1 MVIEESFKGGTRMEY
16 RIERDT
22 IGEMKVP
29 KEKYWGAQTQRSKEN
44 FQIGT
49 EKMPIEV
56 TYAFAQ
62 LKKAAAVVNHSLGK
76 LSDAKKTAIG
86 QACDEI
92 LEGKWDAHFPLV
104 VWQTGSGTQ
113 SNMNIN
119 EVVSFRA
126 NEILK
131 DKGSD
136 EKVHPNDDVNMSQ
149 SSNDTFPTA
158 MHIAAYQ
165 EIESKLFPVIQE
177 FTATLREKEDQFS
190 DIIKIGRTHL
200 QDATPLTLGQEI
212 SGWRAMMERSY
223 SMLRE
228 SVHQLV
234 NLAIGGTA
242 VGTGINADPEF
253 GDKVARQLEAQTG
266 IKFSSSDNKFHALT
280 SHDEI
285 VYVHGAVK
293 ALAADLMK
301 IANDVRWLASGP
313 RSGIGEI
320 TIPANEPGSSIMP
333 GKVNPTQSEAVTMVV
348 TQVFG
353 NDAAIGFA
361 ASQGN
366 FELNVFKPVI
376 IYNMLQSVRLLT
388 DGIKSFNDRCV
399 KGLEANVEVI
409 EDFVQRSLMLVT
421 ALNPHIGYEKAAEI
435 AKKAHNNGST
445 LKEAAI
451 ESGYLTAEEY
461 DQWIDPASMVHN
473 K

>member
-1 MVIEESFKGGTRMEY
+1 VNTFIEGGREMDY

-44 FQIGT
+44 FRIGT
-49 EKMPIEV
+49 ERMPLEV

-62 LKKAAAVVNHSLGK
+62 LKKAAAAANHSLDK
-76 LSDAKKTAIG
+76 LTEDKMKAIG

-92 LEGKWDAHFPLV
+92 LDGKWDEHFPLV

-113 SNMNIN
+113 SNMNVN
-119 EVVSFRA
+119 EVVAYRA

-131 DKGSD
+131 EQGSG
-136 EKVHPNDDVNMSQ
+136 ELVHPNDDVNMSQ

-158 MHIAAYQ
+158 MHVAAYK
-165 EIESKLFPVIQE
+165 EISSNLLPVIDE
-177 FTATLREKEDQFS
+177 FIKTLYEKEEKFEE
-190 DIIKIGRTHL
+190 IIKIGRTHL
-200 QDATPLTLGQEI
+200 QDATPLTLGQEV
-212 SGWRAMMERSY
+212 SGWRAMMEKSRH
-223 SMLRE
+223 MIEE
-228 SVHQLV
+228 SLGHLVH
-234 NLAIGGTA
+234 LAIGGTA
-242 VGTGINADPEF
+242 VGTGINAHPSF
-253 GDKVARQLEAQTG
+253 GKKVAQELEKQIG
-266 IKFSSSDNKFHALT
+266 IAFVSSDNKFHALT

-285 VYVHGAVK
+285 VYVHGAIK

-301 IANDVRWLASGP
+301 VANDVRWLSSGP

-376 IYNMLQSVRLLT
+376 IYNFLQSVRLLT
-388 DGIKSFNDRCV
+388 DGIRSFNDKCV
-399 KGLEANVEVI
+399 KGLEANEEVI
-409 EDFVQRSLMLVT
+409 EEFVQRSLMLVT
-421 ALNPHIGYEKAAEI
+421 ALNPYIGYEKAAEI
-435 AKKAHNNGST
+435 AKSAHKSGST

-451 ESGYLTAEEY
+451 KSGYLTEEQY
-461 DQWIDPASMVHN
+461 DEWINPANMVNN